1 MMTVEQI
8 DIEIKSIDSRVLRLE
23 KINDEYAAR
32 NGIINGGIYDQIQ
45 KLMDRRDELYIM
57 KLDMGGI

>member
-1 MMTVEQI
+1 MMTIEQI
-8 DIEIKSIDSRVLRLE
+8 DIEIKSIDSRVLHLE

-32 NGIINGGIYDQIQ
+32 NGIINSGIYDQIQ

>member
-8 DIEIKSIDSRVLRLE
+8 DIEIKSIDYRVLRLE
-23 KINDEYAAR
+23 KINDEYATR

>member
-32 NGIINGGIYDQIQ
+32 NGIINGSIYNQIQ

>member
-32 NGIINGGIYDQIQ
+32 NGITNGSIYDQIQ

-57 KLDMGGI
+57 KLDMRGI

>member
-1 MMTVEQI
+1 MMTIEQI